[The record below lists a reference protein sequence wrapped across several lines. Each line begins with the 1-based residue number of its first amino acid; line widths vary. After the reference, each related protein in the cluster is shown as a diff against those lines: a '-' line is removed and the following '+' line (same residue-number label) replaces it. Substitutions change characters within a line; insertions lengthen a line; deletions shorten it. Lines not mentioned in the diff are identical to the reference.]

1 MRSYPQAKVS
11 FSDFKHLVSAVEPHR
26 AERLINFDAF
36 LAMKKKPN
44 TIVLDSRSRFRF
56 DRIHLAGARHLAF
69 TDFTQENLAK
79 VIPAFD
85 TTVLIYCNN
94 NFEGDEVDFATK
106 IVRPES
112 MMARR
117 FTTQLQSQEKPRMMA
132 LNVPT
137 YLNLFGYGYEQV
149 FELDELL
156 NVSDPR
162 VVFEGTLAGV
172 APALRPPALKE

>member
-1 MRSYPQAKVS
+1 MDRYPQAKVS
-11 FSDFKHLVSAVEPHR
+11 FSDFKQLVAAVEPHR
-26 AERLINFDAF
+26 AERLIDFDTF

-56 DRIHLAGARHLAF
+56 ERIHLASARHLAF

-79 VIPAFD
+79 VIPSFD

-106 IVRPES
+106 IVRAEDVRS
-112 MMARR
+112 RQ
-117 FTTQLQSQEKPRMMA
+117 FTTQMRVQEKPRMMA

-137 YLNLFGYGYEQV
+137 YVNLFGYGYEQV

-172 APALRPPALKE
+172 APALRPPPLR